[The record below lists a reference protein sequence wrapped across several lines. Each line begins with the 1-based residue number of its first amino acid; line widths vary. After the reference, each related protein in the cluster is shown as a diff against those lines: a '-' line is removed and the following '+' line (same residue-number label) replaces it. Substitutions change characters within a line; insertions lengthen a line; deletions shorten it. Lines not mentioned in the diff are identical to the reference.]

1 MSSKGVNSQ
10 GNAYTTPGGSNNGSS
25 SYHYSNSN
33 GSYYYKNDNG
43 STYYNSGSGYSRYTA
58 PSGSVHESSGSFL
71 ISANFGSEQAKQ
83 GIHWSTTKTLQVEL
97 SGLRMGEHKDC
108 VQMVEVPAM
117 DHLC

>member
-43 STYYNSGSGYSRYTA
+43 STYYNSGSGYSRTDNQKA
-58 PSGSVHESSGSFL
+58 CVAGVVAEFV
-71 ISANFGSEQAKQ
+71 EAKQ
-83 GIHWSTTKTLQVEL
+83 
-97 SGLRMGEHKDC
+97 SGA
-108 VQMVEVPAM
+108 VPAAPKEEVALNAGACT
-117 DHLC
+117 DPNDPQCYY